1 MGVCLNPGSG
11 RFEESIASE
20 IYVDKTELIEYTNRV
35 LGTEQKYLC
44 VSRPRR
50 FGKSMAANM
59 LAAYYGKENDTR
71 KLFQRFK
78 IGKSRSF
85 EKHINKY
92 HVVFLNIQDFL
103 GRTDTIYQLK
113 ALIEKT
119 VLKELLKVYPDL
131 DYLDRNDLT
140 GVWQEIYAEYA
151 EPFVV
156 IIDEWDCIFRE
167 KREDKEAQK
176 FYLDFLRNMLKDKA
190 YIKLAYMTGILPVK
204 KYGSHSAL
212 NMFDEYSMIEPDVL
226 AEYIGFTEQEVIM
239 LCKEYGMDFDE
250 VRQWYDGYL
259 FRDGQHIYGPK
270 SVVSVMRTRRFG
282 TYWNK
287 TETFEALR
295 DYIVMNFDGLKDS
308 VIELLAGMRK
318 KIDTGTF
325 TNDMTTF
332 ASGDDVL
339 TLMVHLGYLGYC
351 ELTEEVFIPNKEV
364 AMEFVNAIKSAGWD
378 EVVRTVKSSEELLY
392 ATWREDSEAVA
403 NGIEAVHMETSILTY
418 NDENALSCIIML
430 AYYSAKNYYT
440 MIREMPAGKGFAD
453 IVYLPRKNCMDK
465 PAMLVELKWDQSTEG
480 ALAQIRERQYVKA
493 LEEYKGNLLLIG
505 INYDKSS
512 KKHQCTIEK
521 VLV

>member
-1 MGVCLNPGSG
+1 MGICLNPGSE

-20 IYVDKTELIEYTNRV
+20 IYVDKTGLIEYTNSV

-59 LAAYYGKENDTR
+59 LAAYYGKENDT
-71 KLFQRFK
+71 KGLFRRFK
-78 IGKSRSF
+78 IGRSCSF

-92 HVVFLNIQDFL
+92 HVVLLNIQDFFS
-103 GRTDTIYQLK
+103 RTDTIYK
-113 ALIEKT
+113 MKSLIEKT
-119 VLKELLKVYPDL
+119 LLKELLKVYPNL

-167 KREDKEAQK
+167 KREDKESQK
-176 FYLDFLRNMLKDKA
+176 LYLDFLRNMLKDKV

-212 NMFDEYSMIEPDVL
+212 NMFDEYSMLEPDVL
-226 AEYIGFTEQEVIM
+226 AEYIGFTGPEVAM
-239 LCKEYGMDFDE
+239 LCEEYKMDLDE

-259 FRDGQHIYGPK
+259 FRNNLHIYSPK

-318 KIDTGTF
+318 QIDTGTF
-325 TNDMTTF
+325 INDMTTF
-332 ASGDDVL
+332 ASEDDVL
-339 TLMVHLGYLGYC
+339 TLLVHLGYLGYC
-351 ELTEEVFIPNKEV
+351 EPSEEVFIPNKEV
-364 AMEFVNAIKSAGWD
+364 AMEFVNAMKGAGWD
-378 EVVRTVKSSEELLY
+378 EVVRAVKSSEELLL
-392 ATWREDSEAVA
+392 AIWREDAEAVA
-403 NGIEAVHMETSILTY
+403 LGIEAVHMETSILTY
-418 NDENALSCIIML
+418 NDENALSCVIML
-430 AYYSAKNYYT
+430 ACYSARNYYT
-440 MIREMPAGKGFAD
+440 AIREMPAGKGFAD
-453 IVYLPRKNCMDK
+453 IVYLPRRNCMDK
-465 PAMLVELKWDQSTEG
+465 PAMLIELKWDQDAQG
-480 ALAQIRERQYVKA
+480 ALAQIKERQYVKA
-493 LEEYKGNLLLIG
+493 LEEYQGELLLIG
-505 INYDKSS
+505 INYNKGS
-512 KKHQCTIEK
+512 KEHQCIIER
-521 VLV
+521 VLI